1 MFLCSI
7 RQQTFSGLQVTIS
20 MDLVKC
26 SEPALWFVM
35 ASEQG
40 WQSRCTTGWI
50 WGGVLRWITMHYIGG
65 CGEMDNIVLRSATSP
80 SCKMRSGDGFRCTTL
95 VDVGRWTTL
104 YYDPQPFCKMRCGE
118 TTCMN
123 ITIWRNYVDVD
134 EQRKSS
140 WMKSES
146 GCGTSRTKVEC
157 MNITIWRNY
166 NV

>member
-1 MFLCSI
+1 
-7 RQQTFSGLQVTIS
+7 
-20 MDLVKC
+20 
-26 SEPALWFVM
+26 M
-35 ASEQG
+35 ANEQG
-40 WQSRCTTGWI
+40 WQSWCTAGWI

-65 CGEMDNIVLRSATSP
+65 CGEMDNVVLRSATSP

-134 EQRKSS
+134 EQRKWRSGWTAKVEM
-140 WMKSES
+140 WMNSES
-146 GCGTSRTKVEC
+146 GCGWTEKVEMW

-166 NV
+166 NVWTFTLVHDIS